1 MSGQSLPWLAYF
13 LLIIITILEEN
24 EDDDGNNDAYS
35 PSLESL
41 CPSSVPFFQ
50 WPRML
55 LFRVLVRQIFFFFL
69 LLYPSHRLFF
79 TTGPFTLTVQDVE
92 K

>member
-55 LFRVLVRQIFFFFL
+55 LFRVLVRQIFFSFYCSIL
-69 LLYPSHRLFF
+69 LIVSSSPRVRSL
-79 TTGPFTLTVQDVE
+79 
-92 K
+92 